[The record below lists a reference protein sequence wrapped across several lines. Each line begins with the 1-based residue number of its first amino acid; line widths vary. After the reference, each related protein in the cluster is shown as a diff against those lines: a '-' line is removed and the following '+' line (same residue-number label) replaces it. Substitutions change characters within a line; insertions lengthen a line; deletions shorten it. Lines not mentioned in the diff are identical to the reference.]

1 MKSVLRTL
9 EIVKL
14 VSDNQPIA
22 LNELTKLLDLPK
34 STIQRTLV
42 TLKDAGWLQNSSP
55 TSTKWE
61 ISHKILEIRP
71 LALRGGRL
79 YSAAQQPMTELR
91 DATNETIHLC
101 VPSGD
106 EGAVLIA
113 RVDCDQPVRTYNPLG
128 EVSPYATTATG
139 KSLLAHFP
147 AVKVQQI
154 LEATPDSQ
162 FERAHTSRAQVLEQ
176 LGHVREQG
184 YALNMR
190 EYRPGVCAVAA
201 PVFDETG
208 QILASICISMPE
220 VRFDESRVGEWSK
233 LAKRTAA
240 LIGR

>member
-14 VSDNQPIA
+14 VSDHQPIA
-22 LNELTKLLDLPK
+22 LNELTKMLDIPK

-79 YSAAQQPMTELR
+79 STAAQQPMTELR

-106 EGAVLIA
+106 EGTVLIA

-139 KSLLAHFP
+139 KSMLAYFP
-147 AVKVQQI
+147 GQKVSQI
-154 LEATPDSQ
+154 LEATPPWQ
-162 FERAHTSRAQVLEQ
+162 FERAHTNRDQVAEQLEQ
-176 LGHVREQG
+176 VRKHG

-201 PVFDETG
+201 PIFDETG
-208 QILASICISMPE
+208 QPLASICISMPE
-220 VRFDESRVGEWSK
+220 VRFDESRVEEWAM
-233 LAKRTAA
+233 LAKRAA
-240 LIGR
+240 SLIGR

>member
-14 VSDNQPIA
+14 VSDHQPIA
-22 LNELTKLLDLPK
+22 LNELTKMLDIPK

-42 TLKDAGWLQNSSP
+42 TLKEAGWLQNSSP

-61 ISHKILEIRP
+61 ISHRILEIRP

-79 YSAAQQPMTELR
+79 YAAAQQPMTELR
-91 DATNETIHLC
+91 DATNETIHFC

-113 RVDCDQPVRTYNPLG
+113 RVDCDQAVRTYNPLG

-139 KSLLAHFP
+139 KSLMAYFP
-147 AVKVQQI
+147 ASRVQQI
-154 LEATPDSQ
+154 LDATPEAQ
-162 FERAHTSRAQVLEQ
+162 FERAHTDRAQVLSQLEQ
-176 LGHVREQG
+176 VREQG
-184 YALNMR
+184 FALNMR

-201 PVFDETG
+201 PVFDENG
-208 QILASICISMPE
+208 QPIASICISMPE
-220 VRFDESRVGEWSK
+220 VRFDESRVQEWST
-233 LAKRTAA
+233 LAKYAA
-240 LIGR
+240 SLIGR

>member
-9 EIVKL
+9 EIVQL
-14 VSDNQPIA
+14 ISEHQPIA

-34 STIQRTLV
+34 STVQRTLV
-42 TLKDAGWLQNSSP
+42 TLNEAGWLRSSGP
-55 TSTKWE
+55 DSSKWE

-79 YSAAQQPMTELR
+79 YSAAQHPMTALR

-106 EGAVLIA
+106 EGSVLIA

-139 KSLLAHFP
+139 KSMLAYFP
-147 AVKVQQI
+147 GPKIQQI
-154 LEATPDSQ
+154 LEATPDAQ
-162 FERAHTSRAQVLEQ
+162 LERAHVNRDQVLGQ
-176 LGHVREQG
+176 LAKIREQG
-184 YALNMR
+184 YALNMQ
-190 EYRPGVCAVAA
+190 EHRPGVCAVAA
-201 PVFDETG
+201 PVFNETREP
-208 QILASICISMPE
+208 IASICISIPE
-220 VRFDESRVGEWSK
+220 ARFELPRVDEWAD
-233 LAKRTAA
+233 LARNTAA